1 MTEPV
6 WALDEPDDEW
16 YESETPQDVSRNEC
30 EDQLDHIK
38 RIQWEL
44 QRDLEHVD
52 RQREKIDRFEDARK
66 ESAKK
71 RIMKHH
77 AHIWRHMEARG
88 ETSMNL
94 INGKIRTRIG
104 SMSVKVLDE
113 KEIPQEFF
121 KPGKPKVSRT
131 LIANHIKTTG
141 EIPEGVDWER
151 GDDSFKVTLFENP
164 ELTAGQKKE
173 IEDNDINF

>member
-1 MTEPV
+1 MAEPV
-6 WALDEPDDEW
+6 WALDEPDEEW
-16 YESETPQDVSRNEC
+16 YENEIPQDVSRNEC

-44 QRDLEHVD
+44 QRDLEHVA

-66 ESAKK
+66 ENAKK
-71 RIMKHH
+71 KIMKHH
-77 AHIWRHMEARG
+77 ATIWRHMEARG
-88 ETSMNL
+88 ETSINL
-94 INGKIRTRIG
+94 INGKIRTRVG
-104 SMSVKVLDE
+104 LMSVEVLNVN
-113 KEIPQEFF
+113 EIPEEFF
-121 KPGKPKVSRT
+121 KPGKPKVSKT

-141 EIPEGVDWER
+141 EIPEGADWIR
-151 GDDSFKVTLFENP
+151 GENSFKVTLFENP